1 MITENSVV
9 TNQEPQDSPAEANSV
24 EKPLEKPTAHKVE
37 KPQSHK
43 TDKSDKPVAKT
54 TSGDKSANKSSDSQA
69 PQPQAQA
76 PVIEIEGVVSQVI
89 EIVGKTGVFGEV
101 NQVLCKVLSGR
112 DKGRILRRNV
122 KGPVRVDDYLVLSES
137 EREARPLR
145 QKKKP
150 LTATSR

>member
-1 MITENSVV
+1 MTTENSIV
-9 TNQEPQDSPAEANSV
+9 TPNESQ
-24 EKPLEKPTAHKVE
+24 
-37 KPQSHK
+37 
-43 TDKSDKPVAKT
+43 DKPVEAKPVQKPVGK
-54 TSGDKSANKSSDSQA
+54 TSSGKSADKPVDSQA
-69 PQPQAQA
+69 AQPQAQA

-89 EIVGKTGVFGEV
+89 EVVGKTGVFGEV

-150 LTATSR
+150 LTATGR